1 MQKLDQNNSA
11 TYAILTCADL
21 VRRCDPSSHVRK
33 VSLVRDGRGLIVCVT
48 DGKNAIRF
56 DFAEDAPGL
65 AALPP
70 GVWTVKNEDW
80 PPWGAYDWR
89 LRVEVDVDW
98 PSIAC
103 DAYTA
108 KGRQATGRSCRV
120 RLHAAPC
127 PILDLWD
134 RLTVCVRTAV
144 SVPDLAGVLEP
155 LHDGAT
161 IELSHT
167 GPSNVWVQVMGS
179 TLGAMLRATGEPFSR
194 ARISVAPLEF
204 ALGVCEPCGDP
215 VVLHIPTAQADQDA
229 PILLRAGFCAVV
241 VAQTPQAAAS

>member
-33 VSLVRDGRGLIVCVT
+33 VSLVRDDRGLIVCVT

-89 LRVEVDVDW
+89 LRVEVDGDW

-108 KGRQATGRSCRV
+108 NGRRRGHRRALRRHPRDAL
-120 RLHAAPC
+120 RL
-127 PILDLWD
+127 I
-134 RLTVCVRTAV
+134 AV
-144 SVPDLAGVLEP
+144 IPAKAG
-155 LHDGAT
+155 
-161 IELSHT
+161 I
-167 GPSNVWVQVMGS
+167 Q
-179 TLGAMLRATGEPFSR
+179 
-194 ARISVAPLEF
+194 
-204 ALGVCEPCGDP
+204 
-215 VVLHIPTAQADQDA
+215 
-229 PILLRAGFCAVV
+229 
-241 VAQTPQAAAS
+241 